1 MIFPSSRLLLS
12 SLVLLLPACGGGGGG
27 AAVAPPSQALMEVEP
42 NDNALYADYIGE
54 LVPGDFVQIQGNILE
69 CCSDPYDGFAFYA
82 PGPVELVM
90 TLVEANPGADL
101 DFCIYDPSIES
112 MVACWETD
120 QHPEVGV
127 FDFAGPGELH
137 IVIASYVGDS
147 DYLLQIEALP
157 LPPLMMASQ
166 AGEDV
171 NRGPGEKAARRFRG
185 YARERR
191 EASVQVEKPVFEEAL
206 LLPGGWI
213 GPAMR

>member
-1 MIFPSSRLLLS
+1 
-12 SLVLLLPACGGGGGG
+12 
-27 AAVAPPSQALMEVEP
+27 
-42 NDNALYADYIGE
+42 
-54 LVPGDFVQIQGNILE
+54 
-69 CCSDPYDGFAFYA
+69 
-82 PGPVELVM
+82 
-90 TLVEANPGADL
+90 
-101 DFCIYDPSIES
+101 
-112 MVACWETD
+112 
-120 QHPEVGV
+120 
-127 FDFAGPGELH
+127 
-137 IVIASYVGDS
+137 
-147 DYLLQIEALP
+147 LQIEALP